1 MRRTRAAVGKDF
13 VIVFRLS
20 LLDLVEKGLVWDE
33 VLALAVELQGAGI
46 SILNSGVGWHEVR
59 FAVEL
64 ICVFALSLITGT
76 VAHSH
81 HCNECAARG
90 VCVDHCKLKASG
102 KLTVPVCATN
112 RINTPEL
119 AESILAEGKADL
131 VSMARPFLAD
141 AEFMRKAADG
151 RRDLINICIAC
162 NQACLD
168 VWVVCLCMACLQLT

>member
-1 MRRTRAAVGKDF
+1 MPRGAF
-13 VIVFRLS
+13 V
-20 LLDLVEKGLVWDE
+20 WTT
-33 VLALAVELQGAGI
+33 A
-46 SILNSGVGWHEVR
+46 
-59 FAVEL
+59 
-64 ICVFALSLITGT
+64 
-76 VAHSH
+76 
-81 HCNECAARG
+81 
-90 VCVDHCKLKASG
+90 KLKASG

-141 AEFMRKAADG
+141 AEFMRKAAEG

-168 VWVVCLCMACLQLT
+168 VSSGSRV